1 MGGHV
6 AGRRCS
12 MSTTGAVPWG
22 PLAVVA
28 GGVVTYV
35 VGRRAVHA
43 AVRAALGELDYRASD
58 IGSLVKWRP

>member
-1 MGGHV
+1 
-6 AGRRCS
+6 

-43 AVRAALGELDYRASD
+43 AVRAALGELDYRAGD